1 MGDFK
6 FIWND
11 DVRPLTPVQRVP
23 QMLDLVQIWT
33 VYIFA
38 NQESIGAL
46 TTRNLKTMALQ
57 FVLQKVINRKA
68 TWSDQNTKHRYDCNG
83 MPAFDQYKNKP
94 SSTLSFFVTQNVAHH
109 NTDIH
114 IVLHHICKLV
124 IRLIHRVS
132 KWANNTP
139 PPQRGSCA
147 SSITHWRPL
156 CVCDGPV

>member
-1 MGDFK
+1 MDDFK

-33 VYIFA
+33 VYIVA

-68 TWSDQNTKHRYDCNG
+68 TWSDQNTKHRY
-83 MPAFDQYKNKP
+83 
-94 SSTLSFFVTQNVAHH
+94 VTP
-109 NTDIH
+109 
-114 IVLHHICKLV
+114 VLLQRDAR
-124 IRLIHRVS
+124 IRPI
-132 KWANNTP
+132 
-139 PPQRGSCA
+139 
-147 SSITHWRPL
+147 
-156 CVCDGPV
+156 